1 MTAILEQKYE
11 SPCKVEFPEKGRGV
25 KLMNNLNGARKVWTN
40 ITKQKFNRVPWPS
53 PRGTAVLGANNKPN
67 ICLLTIE
74 KTICTINIIT

>member
-1 MTAILEQKYE
+1 MKAILEQKYE
-11 SPCKVEFPEKGRGV
+11 SPCKVEFLEKGRV
-25 KLMNNLNGARKVWTN
+25 KPINNLNGARKVWTN

-74 KTICTINIIT
+74 KTICTNNSII